1 MHQLMT
7 IFRCGLLEKMTTK
20 SKVPFLVIQS
30 MMLKRMIS
38 YLRVKDILILLV
50 SIFPFVKSYPLQI
63 AETKSLAL
71 KGNIDAQIQLGVFY
85 NKGVEKDY
93 LEAYY
98 WMKMAAKQNHPF
110 ACRYLGRAH
119 FLGQGTSKS
128 IDLAIQWFLL
138 AANKGDK
145 LAMYE
150 IGKCKMIK
158 HKPIHAAA
166 WYKLSHEYGYIKAL
180 EPFQSI
186 SQKLNDSENEIFN
199 NLIKKLQTKILL
211 ESKSLSLP
219 SQLNTKPIRKLDLK
233 SGEIYWGHV
242 IDDVPNG
249 FGKKKSNHG
258 TTYQGEFK
266 EGLEHGYGISFGIN
280 GEITFE
286 GNWIMGKPVVT
297 HKKIRRNQSNF

>member
-1 MHQLMT
+1 ML
-7 IFRCGLLEKMTTK
+7 
-20 SKVPFLVIQS
+20 
-30 MMLKRMIS
+30 LKRMIS
-38 YLRVKDILILLV
+38 YLHVKDILILLI
-50 SIFPFVKSYPLQI
+50 SIFPIIKSYSLQI

-71 KGNIDAQIQLGVFY
+71 KGDVDAQVQLGIFY

-119 FLGQGTSKS
+119 FLGQGASKS

-219 SQLNTKPIRKLDLK
+219 SQLNKKPIRKLDLK